1 MLMLALLLAQGVPA
15 SQQAQA
21 QIPVSS
27 VTTPSGLRFEVLAAG
42 TGRQPRPG
50 DAVLVT
56 YVGRLADGTIFDSAL
71 EPAGLLVSGAIPGFT
86 EALLMMNEGG
96 RYHFVIPPRLA
107 YGARGR
113 PGVVPPGA
121 ALDFTLTLVR
131 VGRPA
136 ARYRGAAAGCAAAPR
151 RSRRRSGR
159 PEKSP

>member
-1 MLMLALLLAQGVPA
+1 MLMLALLLARAVPPPA
-15 SQQAQA
+15 PAPVQA
-21 QIPVSS
+21 PVSS
-27 VTTPSGLRFEVLAAG
+27 ITTPSGLRFEVLAVG

-56 YVGRLADGTIFDSAL
+56 YVGRLADGTPFDSAPQ
-71 EPAGLLVSGAIPGFT
+71 PAGLLVSGAIPGFT

-113 PGVVPPGA
+113 PGVVPPNA

-136 ARYRGAAAGCAAAPR
+136 AR
-151 RSRRRSGR
+151 
-159 PEKSP
+159 